1 MKIEINGTAKE
12 IADLVVALQSQHINE
27 MAASMISIDGVKLVA
42 DISHQIQQVFEEAR
56 S

>member
-12 IADLVVALQSQHINE
+12 IADLVVALQSQQINE
-27 MAASMISIDGVKLVA
+27 ITESMISMDGEKLSA
-42 DISHQIQQVFEEAR
+42 SISHQIQRVFEEAR